1 MTAQIQAYSCA
12 TIIIC
17 LLTIT
22 GIIGWQLHSVE
33 VEYKTYKDSINDQV
47 QKAKIEK
54 ARIEAEQKA
63 KYDRESSDYAAD
75 IDRLSHILDGLRK
88 PKVVSGN
95 EALRVAGSSASS
107 LPREA
112 EDTSV
117 TVTALATREGACES
131 SFYADSLETTLQC
144 KALIEFVSK

>member
-1 MTAQIQAYSCA
+1 MIANIKTYACA
-12 TIIIC
+12 VVIIV

-22 GIIGWQLHSVE
+22 GMTKWQLSSVQS
-33 VEYKTYKDSINDQV
+33 EYKDYKDSINDQL

-63 KYDRESSDYAAD
+63 KYDRGSADYAAD
-75 IDRLSHILDGLRK
+75 VDRLNRILDGLRK

-95 EALRVAGSSASS
+95 ETLRVAGSSAGS

-112 EDTSV
+112 EDTAR
-117 TVTALATREGACES
+117 TLKDFATTARVGCPT
-131 SFYADSLETTLQC
+131 FYSEAMRDILQC
-144 KALIEFVSK
+144 SRLIEFVSK